1 MLVVLKTTKK
11 SNLSYHSYTQNRTV
25 KQTKLFEGR
34 IKYLIIQ
41 GIIEPTARNT
51 ENELA
56 NRADER

>member
-11 SNLSYHSYTQNRTV
+11 SNLSYHNYTRNRTV

-41 GIIEPTARNT
+41 GIIELTVQNS
-51 ENELA
+51 EKELA